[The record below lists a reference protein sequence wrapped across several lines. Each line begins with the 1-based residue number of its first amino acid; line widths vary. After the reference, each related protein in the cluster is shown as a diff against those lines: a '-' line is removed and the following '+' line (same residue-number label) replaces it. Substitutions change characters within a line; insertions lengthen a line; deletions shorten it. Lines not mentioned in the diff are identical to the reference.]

1 MILRN
6 ATRWF
11 IPLLL
16 VIVNF
21 GIIYCYCEGQSFADQ
36 VAHRDQHFQG
46 EYTGVIES
54 ESGPKKMGVQ
64 VIALGKGEFRAVG
77 YTGGLPGDGWNG
89 KAPEV
94 VTTTADKGRITFEG
108 KYANGTLHLG
118 RMDITNKAGK
128 PIGSIPRVQRSS
140 PTLGAKPPA
149 GGRILF
155 DGKHADAWVRTR
167 DRGDGRMTD
176 DGLLIEGH
184 NSKQRFGDH
193 QLHLEFYLPFEPH
206 NRGQGRANS
215 GCYLQGRYEVQI
227 LDSFGLEGLDNECG
241 GIYKTARPNINMCFP
256 PGAWQTYD
264 IQFRAARYND
274 SGEKIENERATVR
287 HNGVIIHEDLELPQR
302 TAGGPLGEGPEDGF
316 LHLQDHSNP
325 VRFRNIWVVEE

>member
-1 MILRN
+1 MTLIYQAIR
-6 ATRWF
+6 RS
-11 IPLLL
+11 IP
-16 VIVNF
+16 F
-21 GIIYCYCEGQSFADQ
+21 FF
-36 VAHRDQHFQG
+36 VAISCAMDPVEVRGAAPVHRDHLLQG

-54 ESGPKKMGVQ
+54 ENGSNKKLGVQ
-64 VIALGKGEFRAVG
+64 VIALGKGQFRAVG

-94 VTTTADKGRITFEG
+94 VTTTADKGRITFKGEYADGILRSGKLDLISKEG
-108 KYANGTLHLG
+108 KA
-118 RMDITNKAGK
+118 
-128 PIGSIPRVQRSS
+128 IGSLPRVQRTS
-140 PTLGAKPPA
+140 PTLGAKPPE
-149 GGRILF
+149 GGKILF
-155 DGKHADAWVRTR
+155 DGTNADAWVRTR
-167 DRGDGRMTD
+167 DRGPGQMTD

-241 GIYKTARPNINMCFP
+241 GIYKIARPNSNMCYP

-264 IQFRAARYND
+264 IQFRAARYNAA
-274 SGEKIENERATVR
+274 GEKTQNARATVR

-302 TAGGPLGEGPEDGF
+302 TAGGPLAEGPEDGF